1 MNPQSLFSKKLLLVT
16 GKGGIGKSLISA
28 SLGLMAAA
36 AGKRVCLVESGVDD
50 QLAPLF
56 GLPPVGHHLTEA
68 APGISVIN
76 LNSQDNFRDFIVLH
90 LGMGKVFEKIFTKS
104 IVRSFVRMIPGITE
118 ITLLGR
124 LYYYCEEVED
134 PFDLVILDG
143 WSSGHFL
150 GLMKTPDAILNS
162 GMVGPVIKETRK
174 VRDFVADQSKTG
186 IIQVTNTEEL
196 VLTECEEFL
205 ELYRKET
212 HVHQTAVLI
221 NRLQP
226 PPLDQGEA
234 VDAGGSAAFARAVE
248 FLDQRSRGS
257 EQNLKGFLERMQ
269 ARKAQYPGILV
280 AGLND
285 MGAVP
290 EPLTSDFVREWMA
303 ESREIG
309 I

>member
-226 PPLDQGEA
+226 PPLRVPQQM
-234 VDAGGSAAFARAVE
+234 VH
-248 FLDQRSRGS
+248 QRRLPRSQVPANHRHGDCCHLIS
-257 EQNLKGFLERMQ
+257 
-269 ARKAQYPGILV
+269 GIH
-280 AGLND
+280 
-285 MGAVP
+285 
-290 EPLTSDFVREWMA
+290 LTSRIPDSDPHTPPTPVCHRGFEERYV
-303 ESREIG
+303 SKSEIPTKVG
-309 I
+309 TQSV